1 MDFLSLRRDIK
12 STRLSLDNSEVKALS
27 RLVADNFFK
36 INGLFESSNFFVY
49 NSIKNEV
56 ETSEIVDILLKM
68 GKSVS
73 YPVISGE
80 NLISAIP
87 TSNEYIKDCFG
98 CKIPKDFTVMDK
110 VDVAV
115 IPLLACDENKNRI
128 GYGKGFYDRY
138 LKSKNCIKI
147 GLAYDFQVVENFVPN
162 PWDVPLDYIITPTR
176 IIGEDYEN
184 FSNRQ

>member
-27 RLVADNFFK
+27 RLVADIFFK
-36 INGLFESSNFFVY
+36 IFAVDESSNFFVY

-56 ETSEIVDILLKM
+56 DTFEIIDRLLKM
-68 GKSVS
+68 GKTVS
-73 YPVISGE
+73 YPVISKD
-80 NLISAIP
+80 NLVSAIP
-87 TSNEYIKDCFG
+87 TSNEYEKDCFG
-98 CKIPKDFTVMDK
+98 CKIPKEYKVMDK

-115 IPLLACDENKNRI
+115 IPLLACDENKNRV

-138 LKSKNCIKI
+138 LKGKKCIKI
-147 GLAYDFQVVENFVPN
+147 GLAYDFQVVENLVPN